1 MTHAHAHA
9 DIDRPARLDDFG
21 IVSGMRTRP
30 WATAEDTFR
39 AVGYEP
45 YRQQRQFH
53 HVREFAPPSWENVP
67 RIRVVAGAKRIGKSF
82 MGARDV
88 LPLVATP
95 ETRGWIVGVTYKRA
109 IKEFEYIHHDTT
121 QTLGFGTLEDN
132 FNVRGG
138 YMFLR
143 FAHNATAEVR
153 SAKDEHDL
161 EAEACDWIILAE
173 PAQHKES
180 TFELCRERLSEKRG
194 TLLLVGTPPPDRHW
208 LKKIFDRGQ
217 DPSWEDYWSIQIPAT
232 ETPYPGLDEVAKL
245 ERELSPRRLRRDVLA
260 EFIATEKNIYPTFE
274 YVRHVDDLEY
284 DPRLPLF
291 WTFDFGAGHPW
302 VCLWVQVDLAAR
314 HVYVLR
320 EYYQTRTSDRD
331 NILAVKREHK
341 ATGWKRTEWNAGDPR
356 AASARLE
363 LEAHGVELMGDESL
377 RDGSKDRGIE
387 KVQQLL
393 DGEDGRPLLTISR
406 SCENLIDECSLYH
419 RDDNGKIVNRDDD
432 GLDAL
437 RYLVMELW
445 PDEDGSEAGLR
456 WVDWL
461 TRNAAALPSGP
472 RVRSGA

>member
-1 MTHAHAHA
+1 MSRTQVP
-9 DIDRPARLDDFG
+9 DTDRAPRLDDFG
-21 IVSGMRTRP
+21 IVSGLRTRP
-30 WATAEDTFR
+30 WALREGTFR

-45 YRQQRQFH
+45 YRQQREFH
-53 HVREFAPPSWENVP
+53 HVGEYAPKRWEEVP
-67 RIRVVAGAKRIGKSF
+67 RVRVVAGAKRIGKSF

-109 IKEFEYIHHDTT
+109 LKEFEYIHTDTT
-121 QTLGFGTLEDN
+121 KTLGFGTLEDN

-143 FAHNATAEVR
+143 FGHNATVEVR

-161 EAEACDWIILAE
+161 EGEACDWIILAE

-208 LKKIFDRGQ
+208 LKRIFDRGL
-217 DPSWEDYWSIQIPAT
+217 DPGWEDYWSIQIPAT
-232 ETPYPGLDEVAKL
+232 ETPYPGLDEVRKL
-245 ERELSPRRLRRDVLA
+245 ERELSPRRYRRDVLA
-260 EFIATEKNIYPTFE
+260 EFIATEKNVYPTFE
-274 YVRHVDDLEY
+274 YARHVDDLEY
-284 DPRLPLF
+284 DPRLPLY
-291 WTFDFGAGHPW
+291 WAFDFGQGHPW
-302 VCLWVQVDLAAR
+302 VCLWVQVDHSSR

-320 EYYQTRTSDRD
+320 EYRQTRTSDRE
-331 NILAVKREHK
+331 NIRAVKREH
-341 ATGWKRTEWNAGDPR
+341 TQLGWSRTEFNARDPR
-356 AASARLE
+356 GAAAAAE
-363 LEAHGVELMGDESL
+363 LEANGVYAQGDESL
-377 RDGSKDRGIE
+377 GDGAKDRGIE

-393 DGEDGRPLLTISR
+393 DGLDGRPQLTVDH
-406 SCENLIDECSLYH
+406 SCDGLIDEFSLYH

-445 PDEDGSEAGLR
+445 PDDTDEPGLT
-456 WVDWL
+456 WV
-461 TRNAAALPSGP
+461 A
-472 RVRSGA
+472 

>member
-1 MTHAHAHA
+1 MGATQTV
-9 DIDRPARLDDFG
+9 DMDRAPRLDDFG
-21 IVSGMRTRP
+21 IVSGLRTRP
-30 WATAEDTFR
+30 WATSEQTFR

-53 HVREFAPPSWENVP
+53 HVGEYAPRSWEDVP

-88 LPLVATP
+88 LPLVMTP
-95 ETRGWIVGVTYKRA
+95 ETRGWVVGVTYKRA

-121 QTLGFGTLEDN
+121 KTLGLGTLEDN

-143 FAHNATAEVR
+143 FGHNSTVEVR

-217 DPSWEDYWSIQIPAT
+217 NPEWEDYWSIQVPAT
-232 ETPYPGLDEVAKL
+232 ETPYPGLDEVEKL
-245 ERELSPRRLRRDVLA
+245 RRELSPRRFRRDVLA
-260 EFIATEKNIYPTFE
+260 EFVATERNVYPTFE
-274 YVRHVDDLEY
+274 YARHVDDLEY
-284 DPRLPLF
+284 DPRLPLYL
-291 WTFDFGAGHPW
+291 TFDFGQGHPW
-302 VCLWVQVDLAAR
+302 VCLWVQVDQSSR
-314 HVYVLR
+314 HVFVLR
-320 EYYQTRTSDRD
+320 EYYQTRTSDKQ
-331 NILAVKREHK
+331 NIEAVVKIHDGLGWGDREFD
-341 ATGWKRTEWNAGDPR
+341 AGDPR
-356 AASARLE
+356 GAAARAE
-363 LEAHGVELMGDESL
+363 LENHGFFLRGDESL

-387 KVQQLL
+387 KISQLL
-393 DGEDGRPLLTISR
+393 EGEEGRPRLTVGR
-406 SCENLIDECSLYH
+406 SCDNLIDEFSLYH
-419 RDDNGKIVNRDDD
+419 RADNGKIVNLDDD

-445 PDEDGSEAGLR
+445 PDESGEAGLR
-456 WVDWL
+456 WV
-461 TRNAAALPSGP
+461 A
-472 RVRSGA
+472 